1 VQRVFLALLML
12 ATLGATGAADAPLE
26 LQSLDGAPLALG
38 PPQGDA
44 VFVVHFWASWCPSC
58 LAELAALDEAALACA
73 GTPVRIVAVNAGED
87 AETVTAFL
95 ARQPLHLF
103 VLLDP
108 KARMFRRLAGH
119 EMPVNAIW
127 SAAERHIEPG
137 PRDLAAWRARLAE
150 LGCRTESH
158 SN

>member
-1 VQRVFLALLML
+1 ML

-26 LQSLDGAPLALG
+26 LQSLDGAPAALG
-38 PPQGDA
+38 PPHDDA
-44 VFVVHFWASWCPSC
+44 VLVVHFWASWCPSC
-58 LAELAALDEAALACA
+58 LGELAALDEAALACA
-73 GTPVRIVAVNAGED
+73 GTPVRVVAVNAGED
-87 AETVTAFL
+87 AETVAAFL
-95 ARQPLHLF
+95 ARQPLRLS

-108 KARMFRRLAGH
+108 KARAFRRLAGR

-150 LGCRTESH
+150 LGCRAESH
-158 SN
+158 SH

>member
-1 VQRVFLALLML
+1 MRRVLVLLML
-12 ATLGATGAADAPLE
+12 VTLGATGAADAPLE
-26 LQSLDGAPLALG
+26 LQSLDGASVALG

-44 VFVVHFWASWCPSC
+44 VFIVHFWASWCPSC
-58 LAELAALDEAALACA
+58 LAELATLDEVALACS
-73 GTPVRIVAVNAGED
+73 GTAVRVVAVNVGED

-95 ARQPLHLF
+95 ARQPLRLL

-108 KARMFRRLAGH
+108 KARMFRRLAGR

-127 SAAERHIEPG
+127 SAAERRVEPG
-137 PRDLAAWRARLAE
+137 PRDRAAWRTRLAE
-150 LGCRTESH
+150 LGCRVESR

>member
-1 VQRVFLALLML
+1 MRRGIVILAFAL
-12 ATLGATGAADAPLE
+12 LGATGAADAPLE
-26 LQSLDGAPLALG
+26 LQGLDGAPAALG
-38 PPQGDA
+38 PPQGNA
-44 VFVVHFWASWCPSC
+44 VFVVHFWATWCPSC

-87 AETVTAFL
+87 AASVTAFL
-95 ARQPLHLF
+95 ARQPLQMR

-127 SAAERHIEPG
+127 SAVERRIEPG
-137 PRDLAAWRARLAE
+137 PRDLPAWRTRLAE
-150 LGCRTESH
+150 LGCRAESR
-158 SN
+158 SD